1 MKLSLNRILFFIA
14 VGTPSLMS
22 GEPDLRLIKETAVAI
37 GKALKEKE
45 NYTLIVTRST
55 VVPGTTRDLILPLL
69 EEHSGKKA
77 GENFGICMSPEFLR
91 QGAAVHDTSFPD
103 SVVIGEL
110 DERSGRRPG
119 AFL

>member
-1 MKLSLNRILFFIA
+1 
-14 VGTPSLMS
+14 
-22 GEPDLRLIKETAVAI
+22 VAI

-45 NYTLIVTRST
+45 SYTLIVTRST

-91 QGAAVHDTSFPD
+91 QGAAVHDTRFPD
-103 SVVIGEL
+103 SESSENLTSAPETSWSISVISSMKARTYRFFE
-110 DERSGRRPG
+110 
-119 AFL
+119 